1 MVVGIHPKPGQ
12 VKTFYLDYSSWEDK
26 GNSWVEPNTDLSVV
40 WELNVLVPDLYIP
53 ISGLVLSLLAQ
64 GIFVCLFLLF
74 KLFLKPQE
82 WSCFLFCFVFKWIP
96 FLTSQF
102 LFWLISA
109 CSCILSLPVLFVFH
123 MLDSSSKAYISAP
136 DTLSSMNAACS
147 LAFSK
152 CKAWLNIS
160 QGC

>member
-12 VKTFYLDYSSWEDK
+12 LKTFYLDYSSWEDK
-26 GNSWVEPNTDLSVV
+26 GNSWVEPNMDLSVV

-53 ISGLVLSLLAQ
+53 VSGLVLSLLAQ

-74 KLFLKPQE
+74 KLFFKPQE

-109 CSCILSLPVLFVFH
+109 CCWILSYLSCLSFICKIPQARLTLVPQH
-123 MLDSSSKAYISAP
+123 
-136 DTLSSMNAACS
+136 TLSSMNAACS
-147 LAFSK
+147 LALSK
-152 CKAWLNIS
+152 CKA
-160 QGC
+160 C